1 MLIQTKANEITTP
14 TQPTT
19 LYRPDLVSPPTTL
32 EAVDE
37 A

>member
-1 MLIQTKANEITTP
+1 MVIQTKANEIPTL

-19 LYRPDLVSPPTTL
+19 LYCPDLVSPPAML